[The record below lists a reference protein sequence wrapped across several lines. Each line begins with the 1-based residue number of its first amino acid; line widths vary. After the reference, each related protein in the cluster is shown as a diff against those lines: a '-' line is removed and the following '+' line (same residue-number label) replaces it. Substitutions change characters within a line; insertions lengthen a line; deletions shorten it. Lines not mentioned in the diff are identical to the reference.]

1 LYVEALALP
10 STVNTM
16 PEATL
21 KALAAH
27 EELGQASPSNPGEIL
42 AEFAKAGIDTN
53 AVAAQLLGDGVLSF
67 AKSWR
72 DLLDCIASKSQ
83 VLKAA

>member
-1 LYVEALALP
+1 
-10 STVNTM
+10 
-16 PEATL
+16 
-21 KALAAH
+21 
-27 EELGQASPSNPGEIL
+27 LGEASPSNPGEIL

-53 AVAAQLLGDGVLSF
+53 AVAAQLLGEGVLSF